1 VFTLR
6 GGDVTI
12 WSSRGDIAAGSSPKT
27 VVTAPP
33 TRVLVDTFS
42 ASLQTDLGGLA
53 TGGGIGV
60 LAAVQGVEPGAVT
73 LVAPQGT
80 VDAGD
85 AGIRATGNISIAA
98 AQVLNADNIASGGT
112 SVGVPSAPAAAAPN
126 LGGLS
131 AGASSTAATSSSAT
145 ELARQSQPT
154 QSAADEAPSSIT
166 VEVLGYGGASETEED
181 EA

>member
-1 VFTLR
+1 
-6 GGDVTI
+6 
-12 WSSRGDIAAGSSPKT
+12 
-27 VVTAPP
+27 
-33 TRVLVDTFS
+33 
-42 ASLQTDLGGLA
+42 LQTDLGGLA

-60 LAAVQGVEPGAVT
+60 LAAVQGVAPGAVT
-73 LVAPQGT
+73 LVAPEGT

-98 AQVLNADNIASGGT
+98 AKVLNADNISAGGT

-126 LGGLS
+126 LGGLT
-131 AGASSTAATSSSAT
+131 AGNSTAAATSSSAT